1 MEELMNKVDNLIVK
15 LDNTDL
21 IKKIKESTEEIKNE
35 KALLEDIRKYQAT
48 SDESIKKRIIQN
60 NKYREYK
67 HLETECNLIIMS
79 INKKLKE
86 IEPRKMCSKWKL
98 SVVSI
103 KEEY

>member
-1 MEELMNKVDNLIVK
+1 MEELMNKVDNLIVE

-60 NKYREYK
+60 NKYRDYK
-67 HLETECNLIIMS
+67 HLETECNLLIMS
-79 INKKLKE
+79 INQKLKE
-86 IEPRKMCSKWKL
+86 IEPRKMCSK
-98 SVVSI
+98 
-103 KEEY
+103 